1 MPPLDASGRP
11 MLALGPEAPEWA
23 VAALAD
29 SPEECRVDVAGTN
42 IETLV
47 WGSAPAPGLLLSHG
61 HGAHADWWRAIAP
74 QLVGSAGKVVAWSMS
89 GMGGSD
95 WRDAYSHELF
105 AEELLAVARATGTL
119 GGAHRPW
126 LVAHSFGCLPT
137 IMAAEQ
143 LGEAIAGIVLIDF
156 YSPPPG
162 RSPAQ
167 GQVRKL
173 RRYNSF
179 AAAMSRFRL
188 SPEQDSP
195 NPWLVDFVGRR
206 TLRRAEDGWTWLT
219 DPAATIRTPHDR
231 FRTQIG
237 RISTPLILVRGERS
251 RLVDAE
257 VTAHVR
263 GLVPHAPLIDI
274 PDADHHVLL
283 DRPLALV
290 AMLRTLF
297 ALEETRYGR

>member
-1 MPPLDASGRP
+1 LSELLSEEADAPTLDRSGRP
-11 MLALGPEAPEWA
+11 RLALGPEAPDWA
-23 VAALAD
+23 IAALAD
-29 SPEECRVDVAGTN
+29 RPEERRVEVGAAA

-47 WGSAPAPGLLLSHG
+47 WGGEPAPGLLLAHG
-61 HGAHADWWRAIAP
+61 HGAHADWWRVIAP

-95 WRDAYSHELF
+95 WRQEYSHELF
-105 AEELLAVARATGTL
+105 AEELLTVARATGLL
-119 GGAHRPW
+119 GDEHKPW
-126 LVAHSFGCLPT
+126 LVAHSFGCLAT

-143 LGEAIAGIVLIDF
+143 LGAAIGGIVLIDF

-162 RSPAQ
+162 RPAAQ

-173 RRYNSF
+173 RRYDSYRE
-179 AAAMSRFRL
+179 AIARFRL

-195 NPWLVDFVGRR
+195 NPWL
-206 TLRRAEDGWTWLT
+206 
-219 DPAATIRTPHDR
+219 AATIHTPHDQ
-231 FRTQIG
+231 FRAQIG
-237 RISTPLILVRGERS
+237 RVRTPLILVRGERS

-257 VTAHVR
+257 VARHVR
-263 GLVPHAPLIDI
+263 SLVPSAPMIEI

-290 AMLRTLF
+290 AALRALI
-297 ALEETRYGR
+297 ALEEKHYGR